1 MNHKHNHNHPLEII
15 KENNKLIKEINQ
27 RINKII
33 NSYKVNKSKLLPEFN
48 ISTFP
53 YFHVE
58 MIAQ

>member
-1 MNHKHNHNHPLEII
+1 MDHNHPLEII

-27 RINKII
+27 CINKII
-33 NSYKVNKSKLLPEFN
+33 KSSKANKSKLLPKFN